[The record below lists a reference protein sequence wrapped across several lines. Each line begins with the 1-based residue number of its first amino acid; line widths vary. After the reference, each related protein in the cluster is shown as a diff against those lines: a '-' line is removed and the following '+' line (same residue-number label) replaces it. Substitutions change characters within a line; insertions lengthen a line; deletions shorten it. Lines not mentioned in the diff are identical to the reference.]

1 MTTTLSRLSMD
12 AARLFA
18 PDRAPYRNPTDI
30 RLYTVLRAMLSRRG
44 YGLRVHSEY
53 RRSLSS
59 PEDCLYAVRI
69 RKTKSGRRL
78 PQFIDLQL
86 ALSDLITME
95 ARTNNVPGVLR
106 TSIDWRCAKGERHIR
121 CLCGKPLL
129 LEHRR
134 EGSEIISSIYRD
146 VATGPDGPPRSH
158 CPGCG
163 VALTAATVRDISDE
177 DLFAAITHETESRKD
192 DSH

>member
-1 MTTTLSRLSMD
+1 MTTTVNRLAVD

-18 PDRAPYRNPTDI
+18 PDKIPYRNPTDI
-30 RLYTVLRAMLSRRG
+30 GLYIILQAMLSRRG

-59 PEDCLYAVRI
+59 PEDWLYAVRI
-69 RKTKSGRRL
+69 RKTKNGRRR

-86 ALSDLITME
+86 SLLDLLTMQ
-95 ARTNNVPGVLR
+95 ARTEDILGVLR
-106 TSIDWRCAKGERHIR
+106 TSIDWRCAKGERHIQ
-121 CLCGKPLL
+121 CQCSKPLL
-129 LEHRR
+129 LEHYR
-134 EGSEIISSIYRD
+134 EGIVYRD

-163 VALTAATVRDISDE
+163 VALSATTVREIIDE
-177 DLFAAITHETESRKD
+177 ELEARLPC
-192 DSH
+192 